1 MTLKNNT
8 LPLLVLS
15 STLIMGLTACSDSDS
30 NENTSTSTTE
40 TSIKPTTVN
49 QATNKTSSITTVSE
63 EVNAETNISDSK
75 KVLQDITALD
85 SVTVSD
91 TTNLV
96 ETNTVSDSK

>member
-30 NENTSTSTTE
+30 NENTPTSTTE